1 MAHNTLAMKTL
12 TRDEIGRLSPT
23 ERLTLIGDLWDSL
36 DGSSP
41 PLPDPQRAEIDRR
54 LVSLDQD
61 LAEAVSWEEL
71 KAELA
76 ARVP

>member
-1 MAHNTLAMKTL
+1 MAHNLQAMKTL

-36 DGSSP
+36 EGSSSP
-41 PLPDPQRAEIDRR
+41 APDTQRVEIDRR
-54 LVSLDQD
+54 LASLDQD
-61 LAEAVSWEEL
+61 LADAVSWDEL

-76 ARVP
+76 ARAP